1 MMRLITTM
9 QSLQLPIFSYNLLKF
24 SVNIEI
30 IISELLLTSYLNFQY
45 VVLNFEFYNPTKIFT
60 QKRSNFILKL
70 ILRYTLIINLLSETF

>member
-1 MMRLITTM
+1 MRLITTM

-30 IISELLLTSYLNFQY
+30 IISELLLTSYLDFQY
-45 VVLNFEFYNPTKIFT
+45 VVLNFEFYNPTKIFS
-60 QKRSNFILKL
+60 QIRSNFILKL